1 MSIKKALA
9 SVNTRALEMH
19 NESLDKSIVARR
31 ETQIIKVCVQK
42 GQDSRVICSSQNTIV
57 DKMAGSIT
65 DDEMYTSELV

>member
-31 ETQIIKVCVQK
+31 KGRYNQK
-42 GQDSRVICSSQNTIV
+42 FSAERGR
-57 DKMAGSIT
+57 
-65 DDEMYTSELV
+65 